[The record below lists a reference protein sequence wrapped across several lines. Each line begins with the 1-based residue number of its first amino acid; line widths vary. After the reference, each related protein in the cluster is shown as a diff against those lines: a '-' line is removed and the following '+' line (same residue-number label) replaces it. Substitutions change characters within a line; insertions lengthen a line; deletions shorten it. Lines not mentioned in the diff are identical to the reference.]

1 MPWAMR
7 NIRKWAPQ
15 LAVVLFLTGFAG
27 VAAAEEPTAPT
38 AQDMLAKSDT
48 YRLPE
53 LENQLHV
60 HLSSFKGAQEDS
72 TANYTVWVKGTD
84 KSRVE
89 MLDPKV
95 RGQRVLMTDDGM
107 WLFVPNTRQSIRI
120 TPMQR
125 LLGEAN
131 YGDIGRMVW
140 RDDYTAEFDAA
151 RASEAVDGVKAKWL
165 ILTARKSAA
174 VYARINLAVD
184 AADSRPLYAEYFLSS
199 GKRLKTAKFD
209 LPGMVRDKPVVMRV
223 TFTDDIIK
231 EKRTIMELR
240 ARPEMIL
247 RFLRLDCYQVSF
259 SACFHGHLQS
269 RRLHGESYLQL

>member
-1 MPWAMR
+1 MR

-15 LAVVLFLTGFAG
+15 LAVVLCLTGVAG

-231 EKRTIMELR
+231 EKRTIMELSEIESKEI
-240 ARPEMIL
+240 PDS
-247 RFLRLDCYQVSF
+247 FLTQ
-259 SACFHGHLQS
+259 SALM
-269 RRLHGESYLQL
+269 RDR